1 MKGTVKMN
9 LEQNHKLAIIID
21 SSLPMGLIANTAS
34 VLSLSI
40 GKFIDGIIGEDLTD
54 KRQKKHIGITT
65 IPIPILKSD
74 KQTIKNIRENLYE
87 EEIFVVDFCD
97 AAQTTKNYADYKI
110 KLQESDNLEY
120 LGIALMG
127 NKKVINKF
135 TGSMPLLR

>member
-1 MKGTVKMN
+1 MN
-9 LEQNHKLAIIID
+9 LEENHKLAIIID